1 MITDIQLTLF
11 ASLFLCWQLLSEA
24 SNLLPFMTDYEH
36 GQVSRLSSIL
46 LLGFLLPHSTGNEFF
61 LMQNVSNKSR
71 LSSNQQSAGSQTG
84 ESRDVGDLVIQM
96 PLEERLECASRSYN
110 VDEFGELDTIVH
122 ETVDL
127 AFHSFLFNALAPFM
141 SGRPAHAQEVDLL
154 HILAMAIHPQPKEQS
169 IKKTA
174 DTLEDKDSDAWITA
188 QNLMSSL
195 VPHCFHINY
204 VNRLKLVRL
213 VADHLILP
221 EYNEKTAAT
230 QTPLYEGALS
240 HLRASL
246 HAFTVGAMSP
256 YDAHWA
262 QCGVAT
268 IAIQAGME
276 MIVNEEWDTLFHHI
290 CDDRTDYKCTSHH
303 HVRTPSFSLMT
314 QDPNTFCP
322 HTARGQLLERFLT
335 RYNESRQYAE
345 ADFLQRSLASLTD
358 AVEWQVH
365 CWTKEEEGEEEE
377 KGESQTIKDS
387 PCMLA
392 SLLFAATPLFYFLL
406 PILNVDD
413 QSGNESEESHR
424 RDMLLSKGI
433 QLVHHWDPTI
443 AREASLMIIL
453 AFCYGPD
460 EMVSDYVG
468 AVFETTKLALDD
480 SFQEKENKRR
490 QAQVPGQ
497 AVVAIESMVATFAQ
511 KSERYADC
519 LLAFLLSEDHR
530 KHWKGSTTSNEDHKA
545 VEVFRLVAVVAT
557 ASPVAALKHV
567 DKLTEILE
575 QKETP
580 TPVRLHLIAALL
592 ACRRARF
599 FAGGNTQ
606 AEQSIR
612 KATASNTENGWD
624 FYRLARHAMV
634 TGNFEIAK
642 IFYKKTVSLSS
653 SETSFLWLSALEKV
667 AEAEASLSANA
678 AKGIPNAT
686 IQLNSAISSLYS
698 LSSFVAASTA
708 DFTLQMRLLRLR
720 LDFLDLLTT
729 LRQLTREMRLTGSGP
744 AKHTRSSLHLRNVV
758 KCLDELATKYLT
770 VYREHGL
777 FVCQQSRTTLRS
789 LHALCRFVARAATST
804 FVDSLPEYSIA
815 DFQANAIKELTLPKG
830 DECHPMTALTKRLD
844 TLVLKEMDS
853 SIDPTIRAAAMLE
866 VIDGILKA
874 PSPFPRDFTLTKP
887 VPLATLRVAGNRDS
901 VDSTFEPGDAPE
913 SEFKD
918 AVEASPGVSFTFFA
932 SGKLPESVLARA
944 KLPFCMV
951 LLWYTVSH
959 QSVTHDEDNHQEEK
973 QDEEKD
979 EGNAP
984 SSADVKS
991 EPDTKSWLKS
1001 INVAPTVAR
1010 LSPTGKYF
1018 MKVECQPLLDEGNYI
1033 IETRLGCRDI
1043 RCGEWELPAIQGVRT
1058 ISVRVYRPRS

>member
-1 MITDIQLTLF
+1 
-11 ASLFLCWQLLSEA
+11 
-24 SNLLPFMTDYEH
+24 
-36 GQVSRLSSIL
+36 
-46 LLGFLLPHSTGNEFF
+46 
-61 LMQNVSNKSR
+61 
-71 LSSNQQSAGSQTG
+71 
-84 ESRDVGDLVIQM
+84 
-96 PLEERLECASRSYN
+96 
-110 VDEFGELDTIVH
+110 
-122 ETVDL
+122 
-127 AFHSFLFNALAPFM
+127 
-141 SGRPAHAQEVDLL
+141 
-154 HILAMAIHPQPKEQS
+154 LAMAIHPQPTEQS
-169 IKKTA
+169 IRKTA
-174 DTLEDKDSDAWITA
+174 DKLNDKDSSSDAWINA

-221 EYNEKTAAT
+221 EYNEKTSVT

-246 HAFTVGAMSP
+246 HAFALGAMSP

-262 QCGVAT
+262 QCGVVT

-276 MIVNEEWDTLFHHI
+276 MIVNEEWDTLLHHI

-303 HVRTPSFSLMT
+303 RIRTPSFSLMT
-314 QDPNTFCP
+314 QDPKYFCP
-322 HTARGQLLERFLT
+322 HAARGQLLERFLT
-335 RYNESRQYAE
+335 RFNESRHYAE
-345 ADFLQRSLASLTD
+345 EGFLQRSLASLTD
-358 AVEWQVH
+358 AVEWQVDS
-365 CWTKEEEGEEEE
+365 WTKEEETGEA
-377 KGESQTIKDS
+377 QTIKDS

-392 SLLFAATPLFYFLL
+392 SLLFAAKPLFYFLL

-413 QSGNESEESHR
+413 KSGEESEESHR
-424 RDMLLSKGI
+424 RDMLLSEGI

-443 AREASLMIIL
+443 AREASLMIVL

-460 EMVSDYVG
+460 DMVSDYVG

-480 SFQEKENKRR
+480 SFQEKENKKR
-490 QAQVPGQ
+490 QAPVPGQ
-497 AVVAIESMVATFAQ
+497 VVVAIESMVATFAQ

-530 KHWKGSTTSNEDHKA
+530 KHWKGSTTSNDNHKA
-545 VEVFRLVAVVAT
+545 VAVFRLVAAVAT

-567 DKLTEILE
+567 DKLTEVLE
-575 QKETP
+575 EKETP
-580 TPVRLHLIAALL
+580 TQVRLHLIAALL

-606 AEQSIR
+606 AELSIR
-612 KATASNTENGWD
+612 KAIESNTENGWD

-634 TGNFEIAK
+634 TGNFEIAR
-642 IFYKKTVSLSS
+642 IFYKETVSLSS

-686 IQLNSAISSLYS
+686 IQLNSAISSLHS
-698 LSSFVAASTA
+698 LSSFVGVSVA

-720 LDFLDLLTT
+720 LDFLDLVTS

-744 AKHTRSSLHLRNVV
+744 AKNTRSSMHLRNVV

-770 VYREHGL
+770 IYREHGL

-804 FVDSLPEYSIA
+804 FVDSLPEHSIA

-830 DECHPMTALTKRLD
+830 DACHPMTALMKRLD
-844 TLVLKEMDS
+844 TLVLKDMDS
-853 SIDPTIRAAAMLE
+853 SVDPTVRAAAMLE
-866 VIDGILKA
+866 LIDGIIKA

-887 VPLATLRVAGNRDS
+887 VPLATLRVAGNPDS
-901 VDSTFEPGDAPE
+901 VYSTYEACDI
-913 SEFKD
+913 SETEFQD

-932 SGKLPESVLARA
+932 CGKLPESVLARA

-951 LLWYTVSH
+951 LLWYTVSY

-979 EGNAP
+979 EETAP
-984 SSADVKS
+984 SSDAKS

-1018 MKVECQPLLDEGNYI
+1018 MKVECQPLLDEGNYT

-1058 ISVRVYRPRS
+1058 ISVRVSRSRS